1 MAEDRKSYAF
11 WAPKLE
17 PKERAERA
25 IKAQRVICDLPS
37 ECYRRDRDIYNIR
50 LYENNPVI
58 TLYSFAGKFYS
69 ESPSLAML
77 PPEISVNNKAK
88 SAIDTMASQIFSTD
102 QRPRFRTVDGN
113 SRQRRRARE
122 LQNFADG
129 LKQELKLHRLR
140 KRAGLDAAILES
152 GVGAIQ
158 LFRDNGRVGAERA
171 LATEFSVSPKD
182 GMIDGQCR
190 TLYRQR
196 PVARDKV
203 IVDFSPSDEKDPVY
217 RAIREAPQLSSGD
230 VDDDLLIYEAWHLP
244 TNKDSDDGW
253 HAIALDYEG
262 GIPLLVEPFKRRRHD
277 VVFFALEG
285 KFTTVWGNSMMSQVR
300 ELQQRINM
308 NDYRKT
314 KAFKLFHAGH
324 LYVNRE
330 AKIKKSMLSNE
341 IGSVWEGNGDV
352 APQAIQFQAVTAQ
365 YQAEIKADGDLIFA
379 NLGIN
384 IGASDGSTQLGANA
398 PAEALR
404 EETAKGDK
412 RNSVR
417 QQNWEDFDIDCIK
430 VALDIVR
437 DIVTHN
443 DDGEERKTKVGYKVA
458 TPGRRGLSLSDWKDV
473 GLDEEDY
480 ILDVKPASPVPTDP
494 AGLVAHGKEMVDMG
508 VWTPKQFEGYLQD
521 LDPDGR
527 SNRQLSQERL
537 LEKTFE
543 QLLYD
548 KKAAAAPD
556 EFTNLGLAL
565 ELGPEF
571 LAQGQEDGVAD
582 KHLERLRRYLKKCK
596 AMMPPLPVAPPGPPV
611 QAAA

>member
-1 MAEDRKSYAF
+1 MAEDTRKSFAF
-11 WAPKLE
+11 WKPGLE
-17 PKERAERA
+17 PKERAELA

-77 PPEISVNNKAK
+77 PPEVSVNNKAK

-113 SRQRRRARE
+113 YRQRRRARE
-122 LQNFADG
+122 LQTFADG

-140 KRAGLDAAILES
+140 KRIGLDSAILES

-158 LFRDNGRVGAERA
+158 FYRDNGRVAAQRA
-171 LATEFSVSPKD
+171 LATEFSVDPMD
-182 GMIDGQCR
+182 GMIDGQNQ
-190 TLYRQR
+190 TLYRRR

-203 IVDFSPSDEKDPVY
+203 IADFSPTDEKDPIA
-217 RAIREAPQLSSGD
+217 RAIREMPALSTGGPT
-230 VDDDLLIYEAWHLP
+230 DDLELFEAWHLA
-244 TNKDSDDGW
+244 TNKSTDDGW
-253 HAIALDYEG
+253 HVIALDTEG
-262 GIPLLVEPFKRRRHD
+262 GLPLLVEPFKRRRHD
-277 VVFFALEG
+277 VVFFALES
-285 KFTTVWGNSMMSQVR
+285 KFTTIWGNSMMSQVR

-352 APQAIQFQAVTAQ
+352 APQAIQFQQVTAQ
-365 YQAEIKADGDLIFA
+365 FQQEIKADGDLIFA

-398 PAEALR
+398 PAAALR
-404 EETAKGDK
+404 EETSKSDQ

-417 QQNWEDFDIDCIK
+417 QQNWEDNDIDCIK

-437 DIVTHN
+437 DIVTN
-443 DDGEERKTKVGYKVA
+443 DDGGEKRKTKSGYKVA
-458 TPGRRGLSLSDWKDV
+458 TPGKRGLTVTDWKDV

-480 ILDVKPASPVPTDP
+480 VLDVKPASPVPTDP
-494 AGLVAHGKEMVDMG
+494 DGLVAFGERMVELQA
-508 VWTPKQFEGYLQD
+508 WKPEELAGYMQD
-521 LDPDGR
+521 LDADGR
-527 SNRQLSQERL
+527 TNRQQSQERL

-543 QLLYD
+543 KLLYD
-548 KKAAAAPD
+548 KKAAAVPD

-565 ELGPEF
+565 QLGPEF
-571 LAQGQEDGVAD
+571 LAQGEEDGVPD

-596 AMMPPLPVAPPGPPV
+596 AMMPPPAPPQA